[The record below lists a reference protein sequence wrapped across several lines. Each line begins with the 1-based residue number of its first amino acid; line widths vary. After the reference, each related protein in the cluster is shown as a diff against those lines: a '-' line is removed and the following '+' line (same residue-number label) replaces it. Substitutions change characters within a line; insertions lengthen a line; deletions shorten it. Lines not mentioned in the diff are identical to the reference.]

1 MKKQITIQQYR
12 NIDLGIMLVI
22 QLISQ
27 ALIHFAANSW
37 FPDQLYVVSP
47 VAAVTVLVM
56 MRWGGFAAIH
66 AMVGGLVFT
75 ALSGGN
81 PGHYLI
87 YGLGNAGALLAL
99 LAFRLFDKERIRK
112 SAFLSLML
120 ALLVQALMWLGL
132 AGMAALFGNEPAACL
147 SFITTDIL
155 SGLFTLLIVWVV
167 RRIDGLFED
176 QKHYLIRMERE
187 RQAERRESH

>member
-81 PGHYLI
+81 PSHYLI

-120 ALLVQALMWLGL
+120 ALLVQALMWLGRG
-132 AGMAALFGNEPAACL
+132 AMAALTGQPWQACL
-147 SFITTDIL
+147 SFVTTDIL
-155 SGLFTLLIVWVV
+155 SGLFTLVIIWAA
-167 RRIDGLFED
+167 RRVDGLFED
-176 QKHYLIRMERE
+176 QKNYLLRIQSE
-187 RQAERRESH
+187 Q